1 MVRKAN
7 DLSSAASDID
17 MEELGRSLEE
27 AQSIQ
32 RQSPE
37 GRESEDRMPY
47 IRPLEY
53 EESDF
58 ESESS
63 EQAPL
68 SIIQEEDEEDLSE
81 EISFPR
87 THSASEGFESDDD
100 VMDLLDEDHDREQ
113 SSGRAVD
120 FGSVRRISQ
129 TEGAPALNTNE
140 TSDGLGF
147 GKYLVNSADKPKTN
161 SAHDSPYRLMDSI
174 KLEESEGEAVDND
187 GIDIRYSDTE
197 ADRGV
202 ERSLTPLDG
211 EYEEGM
217 MQEETPHH
225 PAYDEATPA
234 VEGQAAS
241 DQRYVDEVAPEEQ
254 VRVFLALY
262 DYDPASMSPNPDAEE
277 EELAFNEGD
286 LIKVREGVSILI

>member
-1 MVRKAN
+1 MVKKAS

-17 MEELGRSLEE
+17 MEELGQSLEE

-63 EQAPL
+63 ELAPL
-68 SIIQEEDEEDLSE
+68 SIIQEEDEEDLLE

-87 THSASEGFESDDD
+87 THSASEGFDDD
-100 VMDLLDEDHDREQ
+100 VVDLLDKDHDREQ

-140 TSDGLGF
+140 PLDGLGF
-147 GKYLVNSADKPKTN
+147 GKYLVNSTDKPKTN

-187 GIDIRYSDTE
+187 GIDITYSDTE

-202 ERSLTPLDG
+202 ERSSTPLDG

-217 MQEETPHH
+217 VQEETPHH
-225 PAYDEATPA
+225 ATYDEATPA
-234 VEGQAAS
+234 TEGQAAS
-241 DQRYVDEVAPEEQ
+241 DQGYVDKVAPEEQ
-254 VRVFLALY
+254 VRVFLALC
-262 DYDPASMSPNPDAEE
+262 DYDPGSMSPNPDAEE

-286 LIKVREGVSILI
+286 LIKVREGVVMLI